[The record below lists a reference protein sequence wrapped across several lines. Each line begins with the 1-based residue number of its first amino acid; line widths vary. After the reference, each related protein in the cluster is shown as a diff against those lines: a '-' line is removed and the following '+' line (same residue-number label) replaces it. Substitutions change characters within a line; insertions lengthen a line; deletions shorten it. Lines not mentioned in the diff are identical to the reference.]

1 MHEHDSQENY
11 NFSLKGLFSPL
22 TTLKAIHW
30 IVIIGFVVFANMLF
44 NGFVWDDMSYIL
56 ANAEVH
62 TFNLLSYFG
71 QTLFNNTGQYRAL
84 TEVYFA
90 AIYLVAAN
98 SSFLYHFLQ
107 LVIHMLN
114 ASLVFLLFKK
124 FFKPFLALLLSLI
137 FLIHPMQ
144 VESVSYISAAGGV
157 LFFCFGI
164 LALLQ
169 LDKRKISLQN
179 SIVFMLLLLLSLLD
193 KEAGVLFI
201 IMGICYVY
209 FVNKSCLKQVIVL
222 STCVVLGYCLI
233 RFGIGGVYFETRPLM
248 PIARLDL
255 VQRLVT
261 LPKIIVFYFQTF
273 LFPINLL
280 IDQQWTVTSPNFPNF
295 YGPLLIIIS
304 LAFSFIGYFLKL
316 LKEKKPESKVFF
328 FFSLWTAIG
337 LGLYSQ
343 ILPLDMT
350 VADRWMYFPLVGML
364 GMAGCIIS
372 LIINN
377 QKNIKFV
384 IAAFMII
391 IAFLSLRTIIRNA
404 DWSNALT
411 LYGHDTKYYTNFL
424 IENDYAQQL
433 DSIGQ
438 TNLALVHQR
447 KSVGLFPY
455 EQNVLNLANLY
466 MKLGDTTKADYYY
479 TQALS
484 SHTYISWKYKHIIN
498 TYIYYAKLLLLEGDT
513 KKSAMIAE
521 EGVNDYYDFPQRA
534 YLLFLLAL
542 ANYQT
547 GDIAD
552 AKNEAQLAYSLMPTQ
567 ATAELYNQLLKNE
580 QINIKN
586 YLASIPT

>member
-1 MHEHDSQENY
+1 MHEHDSQESHD
-11 NFSLKGLFSPL
+11 FSLKELFTPL

-30 IVIIGFVVFANMLF
+30 IVIIGFIVFANMLF

-62 TFNLLSYFG
+62 TFNFPSYFG

-90 AIYLVAAN
+90 AIYSVATN

-107 LVIHMLN
+107 LVIHILN

-124 FFKPFLALLLSLI
+124 FFKPFLALLLSLV

-169 LDKRKISLQN
+169 LDKKTISLQN
-179 SIVFMLLLLLSLLD
+179 IIVIMLLLLLSLLA
-193 KEAGVLFI
+193 KEAGILFI

-209 FVNKSCLKQVIVL
+209 FVNKSYLRQVIVL
-222 STCVVLGYCLI
+222 STSVVLIYCLI
-233 RFGIGGVYFETRPLM
+233 RFGIGGVYFGTRPLI

-255 VQRLVT
+255 AQRLIM
-261 LPKIIVFYFQTF
+261 LPKIIVFYFETF

-280 IDQQWTVTSPNFPNF
+280 IDQQWTVTSPSIFNF
-295 YGPLLIIIS
+295 YVPLLVVIS
-304 LAFSFIGYFLKL
+304 LAFSFVGYSWKL
-316 LKEKKPESKVFF
+316 FKEKKSEGKVFF
-328 FFSLWTAIG
+328 FFLIWTSIG

-343 ILPLDMT
+343 ILPLDIT
-350 VADRWMYFPLVGML
+350 VADRWIYFPVVGML
-364 GMAGCIIS
+364 GMIGSIIS
-372 LIINN
+372 PFVEN
-377 QKNIKFV
+377 QKKRKYAIVTFIIV
-384 IAAFMII
+384 IT
-391 IAFLSLRTIIRNA
+391 FLSLRTITRNA

-411 LYGHDTKYYTNFL
+411 LYGHDTKYHTNFL

-433 DSIGQ
+433 DSAGQ
-438 TNLALVHQR
+438 TELALIHQK

-455 EQNVLNLANLY
+455 EQNLLNLANLY

-484 SHTYISWKYKHIIN
+484 SRTYIPWKYEHIIN
-498 TYIYYAKLLLLEGDT
+498 TYIDYAKLLLLEGDT
-513 KKSAMIAE
+513 KKSAMVAE
-521 EGVNDYYDFPQRA
+521 EGINDYYDFPSRA

-542 ANYQT
+542 ADYQT
-547 GDIAD
+547 GDVAS
-552 AKNEAQLAYSLMPTQ
+552 ATNAAQQAYSLMPTQ
-567 ATAELYNQLLKNE
+567 ATTELYNQLLKSE
-580 QINIKN
+580 QINVKN